1 MTCPMT
7 ARLSPL
13 TEKRDPNDGDVVN
26 NDSLL
31 NSCCL
36 GLCSCVLGIVVST
49 RDSRRNRLRGT
60 QFVYVED
67 DSSSGGVAAV
77 CGYAVDCLVS
87 YQVVPYL
94 DVRLPWRFNPYG
106 YRMVI
111 GDEKEAPYW
120 YGNGGTFLELVGWTG
135 RRSLPPKAKQ
145 EVGDRLLPFFSLR

>member
-36 GLCSCVLGIVVST
+36 GLCSCVLGIVW
-49 RDSRRNRLRGT
+49 DP

-94 DVRLPWRFNPYG
+94 DVRLPWRVNPYG
-106 YRMVI
+106 YRVVI

-135 RRSLPPKAKQ
+135 RRSRPPKAKQ